1 MIDTYAFLIGI
12 VFFGG
17 YGAYKVYKALNEK
30 THISESQNLNFS
42 QEQEV
47 QDSKI
52 AEKKPERVYPLQTH
66 NIKYWL
72 YNPSYSFR
80 SYGLIGLYNDFV
92 VKNLWINEPFHSK
105 FYEILM
111 ILDKNE
117 FMMIDPNSKVITMNV
132 RGEDNKVSTSKS
144 FQVFATRDIVVAMFS
159 NAMSDIV
166 RFDKHDAQNIAIAM
180 CVIALEQSLHYQSNE
195 VSLDT
200 IKTILNDYEF
210 TEDVHYISNLVKEAD
225 EQLQFV
231 ANAFKM
237 AFQTSSTYAYNDSEV
252 PKALQLPTKL
262 PQKVLKEV

>member
-72 YNPSYSFR
+72 YNPSYSLR
-80 SYGLIGLYNDFV
+80 TYGLIGLYNDLII
-92 VKNLWINEPFHSK
+92 KNLWINEPFHSK

-111 ILDKNE
+111 VLDKNE
-117 FMMIDPNSKVITMNV
+117 FMIADPHSRVITMNV
-132 RGEDNKVSTSKS
+132 RGKDNQLSTSKS
-144 FQVFATRDIVVAMFS
+144 FQV
-159 NAMSDIV
+159 
-166 RFDKHDAQNIAIAM
+166 
-180 CVIALEQSLHYQSNE
+180 
-195 VSLDT
+195 
-200 IKTILNDYEF
+200 
-210 TEDVHYISNLVKEAD
+210 
-225 EQLQFV
+225 
-231 ANAFKM
+231 
-237 AFQTSSTYAYNDSEV
+237 
-252 PKALQLPTKL
+252 
-262 PQKVLKEV
+262 